1 MIGVLIVTHGD
12 FGKELLKSAELIVG
26 NQNHAMTLGLF
37 HGDSVDNL
45 RESIAK
51 AIETLDEGD
60 GVLVFVDLYGGSPS
74 NATAMN
80 MEKTLTSSRFECIT
94 GVNLPMVLEA
104 LTMRSFCTLEH
115 LKEHCMELGCLGIK
129 DLYKQLYPMEERT
142 KKVIDGR

>member
-26 NQNHAMTLGLF
+26 KQSHVMTLGLF
-37 HGDSVDNL
+37 HGDSVESL
-45 RESIAK
+45 RENISK
-51 AIETLDEGD
+51 AIDELDEGD

-80 MEKTLTSSRFECIT
+80 MEKTLTNSRFECIT

-104 LTMRSFCTLEH
+104 LTMRTSYTLER
-115 LKEHCMELGCLGIK
+115 LKEHCKQMGHQGIK
-129 DLYKQLYPMEERT
+129 DLYRELYSSEEHI
-142 KKVIDGR
+142 KKANDWR

>member
-104 LTMRSFCTLEH
+104 LTMRTSYTLEH
-115 LKEHCMELGCLGIK
+115 LKEHCKQIGHLGIK
-129 DLYKQLYPMEERT
+129 DLYQELYSTEEHI
-142 KKVIDGR
+142 KKAADGR